1 MARLLGRIFRHDSSG
16 LSPLEPQRPGH
27 RLTGIVILYL
37 TLIAGIV
44 GYNAREMAHERGAAL
59 IVNVAARQ
67 RALAERYVKDALL
80 QAEGVPA
87 DPRDDARQLLTN
99 ADALLLGGDVI
110 AVQGADSMV
119 HIPAASDDRRVIAK
133 LDAERRLI
141 GKMIAS
147 GERLLRMSPAHSRF
161 ATQLL
166 DLRVAGAQVASI
178 SNDAVGQMTAD
189 TEAGFA
195 RLVVVGITLG
205 IFGAIAA
212 IAMGLLLRRAGV
224 QRSAQFRS
232 LVHNASDLITVVDV
246 RGVIRYQSPSV
257 SKLVG
262 VAPEALLGTDYL
274 DVVHPDDRPH
284 LEVVL
289 SGLVGS
295 PKGSTTAEYRVDHA
309 DGSSRFVESIASNLL
324 DDSTVKGLVLN
335 TRDVTDRK
343 SLEEELA
350 HQAFHDSLTGL
361 SNRAVF
367 RDRLDHALGLSVRHE
382 RSLAV
387 LLLDLDSFKTVN
399 DSLGHDVGDELLVA
413 VGSRI
418 EECARSSD
426 TVARL
431 GGDEFVVLL
440 EEDVDETRSRSVA
453 TRILK
458 ALAAPFDVSDREVFI
473 GASIGIAVSEGGS
486 GDADELIRNADTAM
500 YAAKAAGRGRY
511 EIFEPAMHVRALERF
526 EVQADLRRALGRA
539 EFTLQYQPIVD
550 FATGAVQGVEALIRW
565 MHPSRGLLPPG
576 DFIAAAEETGLIVPM
591 GMWVLDEACRQT
603 VAWRDEYPQAASLWV
618 SVNLSTRQLLEP
630 DLVARVRECLERS
643 GLDPSALVLEITE
656 GSLLQSVAETIEK
669 LRDLKALGLRLAIDD
684 FGTGS
689 SSLGHLRQFPI
700 DVLKIDK
707 SFVDEIATTGSEGP
721 ALVRA
726 VVDLAKTL
734 QLETVAEGIEEIEQL
749 TELRSAGC
757 LSGQG
762 FLFARPLQP
771 GAMGPLLQRG
781 AQASPG
787 WPDANVDLAHAAV
800 RRAAAQDAGSPS
812 ATKRR

>member
-1 MARLLGRIFRHDSSG
+1 MARLLGRIVRHGSSG
-16 LSPLEPQRPGH
+16 LSPLEAHHPER
-27 RLTGIVILYL
+27 RLAGIVVLYL
-37 TLIAGIV
+37 VLIAGIV

-67 RALAERYVKDALL
+67 RALAERYVKDAILD
-80 QAEGVPA
+80 AEGVQA
-87 DPRDDARQLLTN
+87 DPGDDATQLLAN
-99 ADALLLGGDVI
+99 ADALQLGGDVI
-110 AVQGADSMV
+110 AVQGADSTV
-119 HIPAASDDRRVIAK
+119 HIPPASDDPRVIAK

-141 GKMIAS
+141 EKMIAS
-147 GERLLRMSPAHSRF
+147 GEALLQMSPADPRF

-205 IFGAIAA
+205 VFGAIAA
-212 IAMGLLLRRAGV
+212 IAMGLLLRRAGA

-232 LVHNASDLITVVDV
+232 LVHNASDLITVV
-246 RGVIRYQSPSV
+246 GVQGGVRYQSPSA

-262 VAPEALLGTDYL
+262 VASETLLGTNYL
-274 DVVHPDDRPH
+274 DIVDPDDRPH
-284 LEVVL
+284 LDVVL
-289 SGLVGS
+289 AGLVGS
-295 PKGSTTAEYRVDHA
+295 PGGSTTAEYRVSHT
-309 DGSSRFVESIASNLL
+309 DGSSRFVESIVSNLL
-324 DDSTVKGLVLN
+324 DDPSVKGLVLN
-335 TRDVTDRK
+335 TRDVTERK
-343 SLEEELA
+343 NLEEELA

-367 RDRLDHALGLSVRHE
+367 RDRLDHALSRSLRHE
-382 RSLAV
+382 QSLAV

-413 VGSRI
+413 VGARI
-418 EECARSSD
+418 GRCARSSD

-453 TRILK
+453 TRMLNV
-458 ALAAPFDVSDREVFI
+458 LAAPFDVSDREVFI
-473 GASIGIAVSEGGS
+473 GASVGIAVSDGGS
-486 GDADELIRNADTAM
+486 VDADELIRNADTAM

-511 EIFEPAMHVRALERF
+511 EIFQPAMHVRALERF
-526 EVQADLRRALGRA
+526 EVQADLRRALDRT
-539 EFTLQYQPIVD
+539 EFRLQYQPIVD
-550 FATGAVQGVEALIRW
+550 FATGAIQGVEALIRW

-576 DFIAAAEETGLIVPM
+576 DFIEAAEETGLIVPM

-603 VAWRDEYPQAASLWV
+603 AAWRDEHPQASGLWV

-630 DLVARVRECLERS
+630 DLVARVREVLERS

-656 GSLLQSVAETIEK
+656 GSLLQGVGETVEK
-669 LRDLKALGLRLAIDD
+669 LRDLKALGIRLAIDD

-689 SSLGHLRQFPI
+689 SSLGHLRRFPI

-707 SFVDEIATTGSEGP
+707 SFVDEVATSGSEGP

-726 VVDLAKTL
+726 IVDLAKTL

-771 GAMGPLLQRG
+771 DAIGPLLQRG
-781 AQASPG
+781 APASPP
-787 WPDANVDLAHAAV
+787 WRDTDDFLADPAIH
-800 RRAAAQDAGSPS
+800 RATAREG
-812 ATKRR
+812 

>member
-1 MARLLGRIFRHDSSG
+1 MGRFPGRSGGHRSSG
-16 LSPLEPQRPGH
+16 LSPLEAHRPER
-27 RLTGIVILYL
+27 RLAGIVILYL
-37 TLIAGIV
+37 VLIAGIV
-44 GYNAREMAHERGAAL
+44 GYNAREMSRERGAAL

-67 RALAERYVKDALL
+67 RALAERYVKDAILV
-80 QAEGVPA
+80 ADGIAA
-87 DPRDDARQLLTN
+87 DPSDDASQLLTN
-99 ADALLLGGDVI
+99 ADALLLGGDVV

-119 HIPAASDDRRVIAK
+119 HIRPASDDPRVIAK
-133 LDAERRLI
+133 LEAERRLI
-141 GKMIAS
+141 EKMIAS
-147 GERLLRMSPAHSRF
+147 GEWLLRMSPGEPGFS
-161 ATQLL
+161 TQLL

-189 TEAGFA
+189 TEAGFS
-195 RLVVVGITLG
+195 RLVVVGISLG
-205 IFGAIAA
+205 ILGAIAA
-212 IAMGLLLRRAGV
+212 ITMGLFLRRAGA

-232 LVHNASDLITVVDV
+232 LVHNASDLITVVDAD
-246 RGVIRYQSPSV
+246 GSIRYQSPSV

-262 VAPEALLGTDYL
+262 VDADVLLGTTYGDIV
-274 DVVHPDDRPH
+274 DPEDRPH
-284 LEVVL
+284 LEDVFDA
-289 SGLVGS
+289 LVGS
-295 PKGSTTAEYRVDHA
+295 SGGSTTTEYRVRHS
-309 DGSSRFVESIASNLL
+309 DGSSRFVESIVSNLL

-343 SLEEELA
+343 NLEEELA

-367 RDRLDHALGLSVRHE
+367 RDRLDHALGLSLRHG

-387 LLLDLDSFKTVN
+387 LLLDLDGFKTVN

-413 VGSRI
+413 VGARL
-418 EECARSSD
+418 ERCARSSD

-440 EEDVDETRSRSVA
+440 EEDVDEARSRSVA
-453 TRILK
+453 TRMLQE
-458 ALAAPFDVSDREVFI
+458 LAGPFDVSDREVFI
-473 GASIGIAVSEGGS
+473 GASVGIAVSDGS
-486 GDADELIRNADTAM
+486 SIGADELIRNADTAM

-511 EIFEPAMHVRALERF
+511 EVFQPAMHVRALERF
-526 EVQADLRRALGRA
+526 EVQADLRRALRLA
-539 EFTLQYQPIVD
+539 EFRLQYQPIVD
-550 FATGAVQGVEALIRW
+550 IGTGAVQGVEALIRW

-603 VAWRDEYPQAASLWV
+603 VAWREEYPQATDLWV

-630 DLVARVRECLERS
+630 DLVEQVRAVLERR

-656 GSLLQSVAETIEK
+656 GSLLQGVAETIEK
-669 LRDLKALGLRLAIDD
+669 LRGLKSLGIRLAIDD

-707 SFVDEIATTGSEGP
+707 SFVDAVATSGSEGP

-726 VVDLAKTL
+726 IVDLANTL
-734 QLETVAEGIEEIEQL
+734 QLQTVAEGIEELDQL

-757 LSGQG
+757 VSGQG

-771 GAMGPLLQRG
+771 DAVGPLLGRG
-781 AQASPG
+781 TQLSPEWPG
-787 WPDANVDLAHAAV
+787 MHSEDAMEPAATGDPVSPDAA
-800 RRAAAQDAGSPS
+800 RA
-812 ATKRR
+812 R

>member
-1 MARLLGRIFRHDSSG
+1 MRRFLGRILGDRSSG
-16 LSPLEPQRPGH
+16 LSRLEEHRPER
-27 RLTGIVILYL
+27 RLAAIVILYL
-37 TLIAGIV
+37 ILIAGIV
-44 GYNAREMAHERGAAL
+44 GYNARAMSRERGAAL

-67 RALAERYVKDALL
+67 RALAERYVRDAFLV
-80 QAEGVPA
+80 AEGIPA
-87 DPRDDARQLLTN
+87 DPSDDVTQLLTN

-119 HIPAASDDRRVIAK
+119 HIRPASENPRVIAK
-133 LDAERRLI
+133 LEAERRLI
-141 GKMIAS
+141 QKMIAS
-147 GERLLRMSPAHSRF
+147 GQQVLRMSPTDPRF
-161 ATQLL
+161 TAQLL

-205 IFGAIAA
+205 IFGGIAA
-212 IAMGLLLRRAGV
+212 IAMGLLLRRAGA

-232 LVHNASDLITVVDV
+232 LVHNASDLITVV
-246 RGVIRYQSPSV
+246 GVQGSIRYQSPSA

-262 VAPEALLGTDYL
+262 VTSEALLGTDYL
-274 DVVHPDDRPH
+274 DVVDPEDRQL
-284 LEVVL
+284 LEIVFA
-289 SGLVGS
+289 GLVGS
-295 PKGSTTAEYRVDHA
+295 PGGSTTAEYRVRHT
-309 DGSSRFVESIASNLL
+309 DGSSRFVESIVSNLL

-335 TRDVTDRK
+335 TRDVTERK
-343 SLEEELA
+343 NLEEELA

-367 RDRLDHALGLSVRHE
+367 RDRLDHALGLSIRHE

-399 DSLGHDVGDELLVA
+399 DSLGHNVGDELLVA
-413 VGSRI
+413 VGARI
-418 EECARSSD
+418 EGCARSSD

-440 EEDVDETRSRSVA
+440 EEDVDERRSRSVA
-453 TRILK
+453 TRMLK
-458 ALAAPFDVSDREVFI
+458 VLAEPFEVSDREVFI
-473 GASIGIAVSEGGS
+473 GASVGIAVSDGGS
-486 GDADELIRNADTAM
+486 VDADELIRNADTAM

-511 EIFEPAMHVRALERF
+511 EIFQPAMHVRALERF

-539 EFTLQYQPIVD
+539 EFRLQYQPIVD
-550 FATGAVQGVEALIRW
+550 FATGAIQGVEALIRW

-576 DFIAAAEETGLIVPM
+576 DFIDAAEETGLIVPM
-591 GMWVLDEACRQT
+591 GMWVLEEACRQT
-603 VAWRDEYPQAASLWV
+603 VTWREEYPQAASLWV
-618 SVNLSTRQLLEP
+618 SVNLSTRQLLES
-630 DLVARVRECLERS
+630 DLVARVREVLERS
-643 GLDPSALVLEITE
+643 GLNPSALVLEITE
-656 GSLLQSVAETIEK
+656 GSLLQGVAETIEK
-669 LRDLKALGLRLAIDD
+669 LRGLKSLGVRLAIDD

-787 WPDANVDLAHAAV
+787 WSDANVSLAHAAV
-800 RRAAAQDAGSPS
+800 HRAAARDAGSPS